1 MEVHAHTHTPR
12 KKWKHYFWE
21 FLMLFLAVF
30 CGFLAEYQLEH
41 KIEKDREK
49 QFIQTMVADLKS
61 DTAQLAEIISYE
73 YRREIM
79 VDSMIDLFS
88 RSDYKK
94 FGSEIYYYA
103 RSLTRPRYFFP
114 NDRTLQQ
121 LKNSGSLRMIRKLS
135 VSDSIMFYDHQ
146 LRSLMFIYEDER
158 IIREAFREVTG
169 SVFNGKVMYSMFGP
183 FTFKRPNGIPVLFI
197 DNPES
202 INKVIST
209 AQYLKSLINAIRI
222 RQENLQLMA
231 RDLTAFLQ
239 DEYGLSKS
247 TTY

>member
-1 MEVHAHTHTPR
+1 MEVHHHSHTPR
-12 KKWKHYFWE
+12 KKWTHYFWE

-61 DTAQLAEIISYE
+61 DTAQLAEIILFE

-79 VDSMIDLFS
+79 VDSMVELFS

-121 LKNSGSLRMIRKLS
+121 LKNSGSLRMIRNLP
-135 VSDSIMFYDHQ
+135 VSDSIMYYDQQ
-146 LRSLMFIYEDER
+146 LRSLIFIYEDER
-158 IIREAFREVTG
+158 IVREAFRDITG

-183 FTFKRPNGIPVLFI
+183 SVFKRPIGIPDLFI
-197 DNPES
+197 DNQES
-202 INKVIST
+202 INKVISA

-222 RQENLQLMA
+222 RQENLQLIA
-231 RDLTAFLQ
+231 RDLIAFLQ
-239 DEYGLSKS
+239 KEYGLK
-247 TTY
+247 

>member
-1 MEVHAHTHTPR
+1 MEVHSHTHTPR
-12 KKWKHYFWE
+12 KKWAHYFWE

-73 YRREIM
+73 HRREIM
-79 VDSMIDLFS
+79 VDSMIELFS

-121 LKNSGSLRMIRKLS
+121 LKNSGSLRMIRNLS
-135 VSDSIMFYDHQ
+135 VSDSIMFYDQQ

-158 IIREAFREVTG
+158 IIREAFRDITG

-183 FTFKRPNGIPVLFI
+183 LVFKRPSGLPGLFN
-197 DNPES
+197 DNQES

-222 RQENLQLMA
+222 RQENLQFIA
-231 RDLTAFLQ
+231 RDLIGFLQ
-239 DEYGLSKS
+239 NEYGLK
-247 TTY
+247 